1 MSGYHWVPKE
11 DYYWSTAEDL
21 KVDIVPTVMS
31 RNHFRAIKKFLHLN
45 DNTKLKSDDK
55 LGKIAPIYEELGKNL
70 RQFGTFHKK
79 LSIDESMVPYYG
91 HHTCKMFIKGKPI
104 RFGFKI
110 WMLCSSSG
118 YPYAMEIYSGKKNES
133 SGMPLGEDVVMQLLS
148 TIADPGRHEIYF
160 DNFFTSYNLLSKLAD
175 SGIKATGTVRSNRIR
190 QCPLPDNKTFAKE
203 PRGSMDYRSD
213 GTVFICR
220 WNDNAVVTVA
230 SNHQT
235 HEPISNTKR
244 YSKSAKKKIDITQ
257 PALIKYYNEGMG
269 GVDVLDKLLSSYRPQ
284 LRNKKWYWNLFAN
297 ALNIAATA
305 SWIIYRDIHG
315 KNSMPHLE
323 FRRDIT
329 MNLLR
334 SKPKLISQPGPKVHV
349 SSELRK
355 TDNHFL
361 ATASQ
366 GRCAVC
372 KKNCRNKCVEC
383 DKRMHKACFPSY
395 HGK

>member
-1 MSGYHWVPKE
+1 M
-11 DYYWSTAEDL
+11 
-21 KVDIVPTVMS
+21 
-31 RNHFRAIKKFLHLN
+31 N
-45 DNTKLKSDDK
+45 
-55 LGKIAPIYEELGKNL
+55 
-70 RQFGTFHKK
+70 
-79 LSIDESMVPYYG
+79 
-91 HHTCKMFIKGKPI
+91 
-104 RFGFKI
+104 
-110 WMLCSSSG
+110 
-118 YPYAMEIYSGKKNES
+118 
-133 SGMPLGEDVVMQLLS
+133 
-148 TIADPGRHEIYF
+148 
-160 DNFFTSYNLLSKLAD
+160 
-175 SGIKATGTVRSNRIR
+175 
-190 QCPLPDNKTFAKE
+190 
-203 PRGSMDYRSD
+203 
-213 GTVFICR
+213 
-220 WNDNAVVTVA
+220 
-230 SNHQT
+230 
-235 HEPISNTKR
+235 ISNTKR
-244 YSKSAKKKIDITQ
+244 YSESAKKKIDITQ

-355 TDNHFL
+355 TDNHVL

-372 KKNCRNKCVEC
+372 KKKKTAATSALSVTRECIKHVFPHIMANKMEV
-383 DKRMHKACFPSY
+383 
-395 HGK
+395 